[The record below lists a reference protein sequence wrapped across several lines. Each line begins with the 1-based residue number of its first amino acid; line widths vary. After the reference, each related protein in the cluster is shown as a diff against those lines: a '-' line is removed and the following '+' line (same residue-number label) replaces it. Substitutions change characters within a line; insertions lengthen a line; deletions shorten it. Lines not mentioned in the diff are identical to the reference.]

1 MNNIYIGIKR
11 IKAEPMTRGD
21 YNKFRGWNIPENEN
35 PNDKGY
41 IVKYSDGYISW
52 SPKSV
57 FEEAYDEIGNKPLID
72 TVILM
77 KSNDYKERFIAEY
90 QQLVIRYK
98 GLKKMLD
105 NWDKGEL
112 SFVPT
117 CPRSTYNMQI
127 KAMTDYI
134 AVLEA
139 RAIIEGITLLEA

>member
-1 MNNIYIGIKR
+1 MVNYIGIKK

-21 YNKFRGWNIPENEN
+21 YNKFRGWNIPENKN

-72 TVILM
+72 TVVLM

-105 NWDKGEL
+105 NLDKGEL
-112 SFVPT
+112 SFVPA
-117 CPRSTYNMQI
+117 CPRSKYNMQI
-127 KAMTDYI
+127 KSMADYI

-139 RAIIEGITLLEA
+139 RAVMEGIDLWEV

>member
-1 MNNIYIGIKR
+1 MVIS
-11 IKAEPMTRGD
+11 RGVQSQFLKKLMKKLD
-21 YNKFRGWNIPENEN
+21 
-35 PNDKGY
+35 
-41 IVKYSDGYISW
+41 
-52 SPKSV
+52 
-57 FEEAYDEIGNKPLID
+57 KPLID

-127 KAMTDYI
+127 KSMADYI

-139 RAIIEGITLLEA
+139 RAVMEGIDLWEV